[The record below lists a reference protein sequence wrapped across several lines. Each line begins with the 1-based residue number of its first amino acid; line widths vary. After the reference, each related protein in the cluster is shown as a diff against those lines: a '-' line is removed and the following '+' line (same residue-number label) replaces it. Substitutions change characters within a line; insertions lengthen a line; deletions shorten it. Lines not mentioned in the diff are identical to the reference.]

1 MNWIKKRKWDLL
13 FLLFIGLLF
22 IPSVRKPVQVFIQRI
37 IATSPDELSENQKVA
52 INSYDWELIS
62 MSREKVNFSESIGR
76 PVVLNLWA
84 TWCPPCI
91 AEMPA
96 LQNLYQSFSEQVDFY
111 FVSSEDPEKLDKWLN
126 LKGYDLPVYN
136 AYSAFPKEFESSSLP
151 TTFVLDKEGRIVMK
165 ETGSAKWDS
174 EEVKNVLQRLI
185 DEKKKD

>member
-1 MNWIKKRKWDLL
+1 MDWIKKRKWDLL
-13 FLLFIGLLF
+13 FLLFIGILF

-52 INSYDWELIS
+52 IKSYDWELVS
-62 MSREKVNFSESIGR
+62 MSGEKVNFSESIGR
-76 PVVLNLWA
+76 PVVLNFWA
-84 TWCPPCI
+84 TWCSPCI

-96 LQNLYQSFSEQVDFY
+96 LQNLYKSYSDQVDFY
-111 FVSSEDPEKLDKWLN
+111 FVSSENSNKLNKWLKI
-126 LKGYDLPVYN
+126 KGYDLPVYN

-174 EEVKNVLQRLI
+174 GEVKNFLQRLI
-185 DEKKKD
+185 DAKESN